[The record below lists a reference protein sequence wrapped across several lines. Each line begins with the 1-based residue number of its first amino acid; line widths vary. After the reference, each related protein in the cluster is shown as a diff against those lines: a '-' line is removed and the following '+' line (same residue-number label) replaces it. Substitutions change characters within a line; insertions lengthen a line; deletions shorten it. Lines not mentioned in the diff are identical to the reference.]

1 MGIHSSKRYPQIRER
16 PELSVLVQERGN
28 RVGAIQ
34 YGFRSELPNDVH
46 GIECGMLKTVTDKSQ
61 GLILELHR
69 QEVRSKNVHH
79 HVITIRRH
87 PVRSEARVVDTRSY
101 CKLDRAGTFA
111 RFQCRRTRSRRVE
124 EGFMDGLKGGAVV
137 QYLLL

>member
-1 MGIHSSKRYPQIRER
+1 MEIHSSRRYPQIRER

-34 YGFRSELPNDVH
+34 YGYRSDFPNDVH
-46 GIECGMLKTVTDKSQ
+46 GVECGMFRTVTDKSQ

-69 QEVRSKNVHH
+69 KEVRSQKVHH
-79 HVITIRRH
+79 HVITIRRR
-87 PVRSEARVVDTRSY
+87 PLRNEARVVDTRPY
-101 CKLDRAGTFA
+101 CELDRTGTFA
-111 RFQCRRTRSRRVE
+111 RFHCRRTRSRRVE
-124 EGFMDGLKGGAVV
+124 EGFTGGLKGGAVV